1 MSSAIGLNVINH
13 LHFGHPEY
21 IWAEFLPQILFMES
35 IFGYLVVCIMSVAA
49 SLCACAYFIA
59 H

>member
-35 IFGYLVVCIMSVAA
+35 IFGYLVVCIM
-49 SLCACAYFIA
+49 
-59 H
+59 